1 MHTYSQSYKPER
13 LPSVL
18 HIIIVL
24 MAFLAGAVVL
34 VLAGIAG
41 DVG

>member
-1 MHTYSQSYKPER
+1 VNTYAQSYKPER

-18 HIIIVL
+18 QIIVVL
-24 MAFLAGAVVL
+24 MAFLAGAVIL